1 MWSVYRAG
9 VFTYFFFFFFSLK
22 NLKTDKTKR
31 RVRKTKEE
39 TFQKIKDLLMME
51 ETVNKDFEKASKEYK
66 KPR

>member
-9 VFTYFFFFFFSLK
+9 VFTYFCIFFSLK

-51 ETVNKDFEKASKEYK
+51 ETVNKDFEKGSKEYK

>member
-9 VFTYFFFFFFSLK
+9 VFTYFCIFFFFL

-51 ETVNKDFEKASKEYK
+51 ETVNKDFEKGSKEYK